1 MSSDGARFDV
11 TADLSI
17 EVDGAPVRVT
27 AEGRDLRVVAA
38 DVRGFMLGL
47 RAAATPWNGTRPGRA
62 DVRELAGALAGAGLT
77 ARLYSP
83 SQHVVTVGAGVDS
96 ALGGL
101 LLSTRQAQPDA
112 LGILRVSGRARA
124 VETALAGALLL
135 GIALVRRRR
144 RAAAGEPPVAFEPG
158 PHASPGWALRG
169 ASGGRR
175 ARVVHVGA
183 VGEQRRQE
191 TQHQRRPGDVGE
203 HRGLD
208 AAGDPPL
215 HPEERPHDQ

>member
-1 MSSDGARFDV
+1 MSVEGARLDL

-27 AEGRDLRVVAA
+27 AEGADLRVVAA

-47 RAAATPWNGTRPGRA
+47 QAATARNGTRPGRA
-62 DVRELAGALAGAGLT
+62 DVRELAGALADAGLT

-96 ALGGL
+96 AVGGL
-101 LLSTRQAQPDA
+101 LLSTRKAQPDA
-112 LGILRVSGRARA
+112 LGILRASGRVRA

-144 RAAAGEPPVAFEPG
+144 RAAGEEPPVAFEPRTARFSGVGG
-158 PHASPGWALRG
+158 PGSIRRPRG
-169 ASGGRR
+169 ASRACRGVRR
-175 ARVVHVGA
+175 TA
-183 VGEQRRQE
+183 
-191 TQHQRRPGDVGE
+191 
-203 HRGLD
+203 
-208 AAGDPPL
+208 AAGNAASAPT
-215 HPEERPHDQ
+215 R

>member
-1 MSSDGARFDV
+1 MSSDGARLDV

-27 AEGRDLRVVAA
+27 AEGGDLRVLAA
-38 DVRGFMLGL
+38 DVRGFMRGL
-47 RAAATPWNGTRPGRA
+47 RAAATARNGTRPGRA
-62 DVRELAGALAGAGLT
+62 DVRELAGALADAGLT

-101 LLSTRQAQPDA
+101 LLSTRKAQPDA
-112 LGILRVSGRARA
+112 LGILRASGRVRA

-144 RAAAGEPPVAFEPG
+144 RAAGEEPPVAFEPRTARFSGVGG
-158 PHASPGWALRG
+158 PGSIRRPRG
-169 ASGGRR
+169 ASRACRGVRR
-175 ARVVHVGA
+175 TA
-183 VGEQRRQE
+183 
-191 TQHQRRPGDVGE
+191 
-203 HRGLD
+203 
-208 AAGDPPL
+208 AAGNAASAPT
-215 HPEERPHDQ
+215 R